1 MRLRLKLREPND
13 MSTYSITEAKARLG
27 ALVEQV
33 ARGEPVILTKRGKPV
48 ARIIS
53 FSAPIAE
60 LPAKPKFD
68 LARLRA
74 FRATQKRSKVNAA
87 VMIRKMR
94 GEEPG
99 W

>member
-1 MRLRLKLREPND
+1 

-53 FSAPIAE
+53 FSAPITD

-74 FRATQKRSKVNAA
+74 FRATQKRSKVNSA